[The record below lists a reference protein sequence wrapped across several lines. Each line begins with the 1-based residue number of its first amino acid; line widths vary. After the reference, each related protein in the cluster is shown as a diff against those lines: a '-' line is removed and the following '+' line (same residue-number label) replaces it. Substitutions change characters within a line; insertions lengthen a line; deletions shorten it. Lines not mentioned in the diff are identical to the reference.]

1 MLTNDQQVAF
11 ENAMKRNHVL
21 ITGPG
26 GTGKSFLIKYICEEF
41 SKNNKKYAL
50 IAPTGVAAV
59 NIGGITIHKFLQITP
74 DTKNMQDYM
83 NSKYKRNKVNWST
96 LDCIIIDE
104 VSMIHPTLFLLFD
117 AIARFQRRNETPFGG
132 IQIIFIGDFFQLSPI
147 PDKNSNNTK
156 GYIFETELWKNMNIT
171 ICLLDTIMRQSS
183 EVFIRALNDIRI
195 GKFSKVAKELIATC
209 TNNDYI
215 PDKRY
220 VKLFS
225 LNIDKNVANETELQK
240 LDSKSQKYL
249 SLDTGDSK
257 YLNGCKGEKELLLKE
272 NCSVMLL
279 CNLDVESG
287 LCNGSTGRVLS
298 FDESK
303 MPIVLFNNGI
313 TLRME
318 PYVWNISDTNEY
330 GKRKVIASR
339 KQIPLAVAYS
349 ITAHKSQGLT
359 LDHVEIDCNG
369 VFTNGQLYVMLS
381 RASSMEG
388 LIIRNFDFKS
398 IMVDHRVIK
407 FYEDLKKQIKPMLE

>member
-1 MLTNDQQVAF
+1 
-11 ENAMKRNHVL
+11 
-21 ITGPG
+21 
-26 GTGKSFLIKYICEEF
+26 
-41 SKNNKKYAL
+41 
-50 IAPTGVAAV
+50 
-59 NIGGITIHKFLQITP
+59 
-74 DTKNMQDYM
+74 
-83 NSKYKRNKVNWST
+83 
-96 LDCIIIDE
+96 
-104 VSMIHPTLFLLFD
+104 
-117 AIARFQRRNETPFGG
+117 
-132 IQIIFIGDFFQLSPI
+132 
-147 PDKNSNNTK
+147 
-156 GYIFETELWKNMNIT
+156 
-171 ICLLDTIMRQSS
+171 
-183 EVFIRALNDIRI
+183 
-195 GKFSKVAKELIATC
+195 
-209 TNNDYI
+209 
-215 PDKRY
+215 
-220 VKLFS
+220 
-225 LNIDKNVANETELQK
+225 
-240 LDSKSQKYL
+240 
-249 SLDTGDSK
+249 
-257 YLNGCKGEKELLLKE
+257 
-272 NCSVMLL
+272 MLL